1 MSHLIIGTTRMPRRS
16 YRLQQ
21 LRVKK
26 NPHKYFIKHRPTV
39 LDELPLDVIR
49 CFIFSCLDY
58 NSRINMNLCLPRWD
72 RIPTKMNKQSVDKFD
87 QNVRVE
93 LISGLLRRQETSGDR
108 LTNAIPIF
116 KTLRHPLFFRLIKEH
131 SFFKSTVVR
140 KISELLHHLRNLV
153 VDVKI
158 KRQFVSEALALRNI
172 IENNGPY
179 NESRTYFGV
188 PSLNFD

>member
-1 MSHLIIGTTRMPRRS
+1 MSYLIIGTTRMPRRS
-16 YRLQQ
+16 LRLQQ
-21 LRVKK
+21 LYAKK

-49 CFIFSCLDY
+49 CFIFPCLDY
-58 NSRINMNLCLPRWD
+58 NSRINLNLCLPTWD

-87 QNVRVE
+87 QKVRVD
-93 LISGLLRRQETSGDR
+93 LISGLLRRQETSGHNI
-108 LTNAIPIF
+108 TIVIHIF
-116 KTLRHPLFFRLIKEH
+116 KTLRCPLFFRLIKEH
-131 SFFKSTVVR
+131 SLFKTSVVR

-158 KRQFVSEALALRNI
+158 KRQLTSEALALRNM
-172 IENNGPY
+172 IEKNGPY

-188 PSLNFD
+188 PSLSFD

>member
-1 MSHLIIGTTRMPRRS
+1 
-16 YRLQQ
+16 
-21 LRVKK
+21 
-26 NPHKYFIKHRPTV
+26 
-39 LDELPLDVIR
+39 
-49 CFIFSCLDY
+49 
-58 NSRINMNLCLPRWD
+58 
-72 RIPTKMNKQSVDKFD
+72 MNKQSVDKFD